1 MNELKLRGWKYM
13 YLIVKLLIAFLVFF
27 IQPVFLVGL
36 ILAVATSYKRI
47 KKERSNHRVAIYKEL
62 YELKN
67 YLLFGLI
74 AGLIGS
80 LLSIAIGTPIT
91 MDWII
96 IYEIV
101 AILLL
106 LIGYR
111 FISPIFTFS
120 LTTLILIGIKMFG
133 IEFSFNFLPKG
144 WYQPLEQLQWVN
156 SNLVTNVLFIT
167 LFLFGMSL
175 IVIRKQA
182 DKKLTPW
189 FLKTKRG
196 KKIAR
201 YQLKPF
207 WIIPLLIVIP
217 GQSFGAFFDWWPV
230 FALGNQQYS
239 FFLLPVLV
247 GMRIT
252 VHTQLPKE
260 AIRLLVKDFFVLAI
274 LVGLTAIGS
283 IWNIYAGLAGLI
295 ILPLGGIFVLYRH
308 RRREN
313 NWTFLFGEANEGLK
327 VIAVRPDT
335 PAEKMNVIVGDTLI
349 SCNNQEL
356 ETEDDF
362 YQALSKNSVYCHLKV
377 KGPDGELRLTETAL
391 YADSPHEIGI
401 VLLSDK

>member
-1 MNELKLRGWKYM
+1 MYM
-13 YLIVKLLIAFLVFF
+13 QLILNFLIAVLVFF
-27 IQPVFLVGL
+27 IQPVFLIGL
-36 ILAVATSYKRI
+36 ILAISTSYKRI
-47 KKERSNHRVAIYKEL
+47 KNERSNHRVAIYKEL
-62 YELKN
+62 FELKQF
-67 YLLFGLI
+67 LLFGLI

-80 LLSIAIGTPIT
+80 VLSIAIGIPIT

-96 IYEIV
+96 VYEIV

-111 FISPIFTFS
+111 FISPLFTFS
-120 LTTLILIGIKMFG
+120 LTTLVLLGVKALG
-133 IEFSFNFLPKG
+133 IEFSFSFLPKG

-156 SNLVTNVLFIT
+156 SNLVTNILLIT
-167 LFLFGMSL
+167 VFLLGMSL
-175 IVIRKQA
+175 LVIKKESP
-182 DKKLTPW
+182 KKLTPW

-201 YQLKPF
+201 YQIKPF
-207 WIIPLLIVIP
+207 WVIPLLVVIP
-217 GQSFGAFFDWWPV
+217 GESFGAFFDWWPV
-230 FALGNQQYS
+230 FALGNQNYS

-260 AIRLLVKDFFVLAI
+260 AVRVLVKDFVVLTI
-274 LVGLTAIGS
+274 LTSLAAVGS
-283 IWNIYAGLAGLI
+283 IWSIYAGLAGLI
-295 ILPLGGIFVLYRH
+295 LLPVGGMIILYRH

-313 NWTFLFGEANEGLK
+313 NWTFLFGAANEGMK

-335 PAEKMNVIVGDTLI
+335 PAEKMGVIVGDTLI

-362 YQALSKNSVYCHLKV
+362 YQALSKNSVYCHLKI

-401 VLLSDK
+401 VLLSNK

>member
-1 MNELKLRGWKYM
+1 MQLTVNFLMAL
-13 YLIVKLLIAFLVFF
+13 LVFF
-27 IQPVFLVGL
+27 VQPIFLVGL
-36 ILAVATSYKRI
+36 ILAITTSYKRI
-47 KKERSNHRVAIYKEL
+47 KNERANYRVAIYKEL
-62 YELKN
+62 YEMKH
-67 YLLFGLI
+67 YLLLGLI

-80 LLSIAIGTPIT
+80 IVSIVIGIPIT

-101 AILLL
+101 ALLLL

-111 FISPIFTFS
+111 FISPVFTFS
-120 LTTLILIGIKMFG
+120 LTTLILIAIKAMNL
-133 IEFSFNFLPKG
+133 EFPLRFLPNSL
-144 WYQPLEQLQWVN
+144 YQPFEQLRWVN
-156 SNLVTNVLFIT
+156 ANLVTNVLFIT
-167 LFLFGMSL
+167 VFLTAMSL
-175 IVIRKQA
+175 VVLYRQS
-182 DKKLTPW
+182 DKKLSPS

-201 YQLKPF
+201 YQIKPF
-207 WIIPLLIVIP
+207 WIIPLFIVIP
-217 GQSFGAFFDWWPV
+217 GESFAAFFDWWPV

-239 FFLLPVLV
+239 FFLLPVLA

-252 VHTQLPKE
+252 VLTQLPKE
-260 AIRLLVKDFFVLAI
+260 AVRILVKDFSLLVVLA
-274 LVGLTAIGS
+274 GLAAVGS

-295 ILPLGGIFVLYRH
+295 LLPIGGLLVLYRH

-313 NWTFLFGEANEGLK
+313 NWTFLYGTSDEGLK

-335 PAEKMNVIVGDTLI
+335 PAEKMNVAVGDTLI
-349 SCNNQEL
+349 TCNNQKL
-356 ETEDDF
+356 NTEDDF

-401 VLLSDK
+401 VLLTDK

>member
-1 MNELKLRGWKYM
+1 
-13 YLIVKLLIAFLVFF
+13 
-27 IQPVFLVGL
+27 
-36 ILAVATSYKRI
+36 
-47 KKERSNHRVAIYKEL
+47 
-62 YELKN
+62 
-67 YLLFGLI
+67 
-74 AGLIGS
+74 
-80 LLSIAIGTPIT
+80 
-91 MDWII
+91 
-96 IYEIV
+96 
-101 AILLL
+101 
-106 LIGYR
+106 
-111 FISPIFTFS
+111 
-120 LTTLILIGIKMFG
+120 MFG